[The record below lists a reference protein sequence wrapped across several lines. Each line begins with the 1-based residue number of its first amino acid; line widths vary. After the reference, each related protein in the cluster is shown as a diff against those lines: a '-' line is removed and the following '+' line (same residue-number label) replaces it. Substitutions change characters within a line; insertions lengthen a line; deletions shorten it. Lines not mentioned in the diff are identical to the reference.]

1 VEVGELMKFQGKRIT
16 NSSIKKL
23 PNGQPL
29 LFRSLEGNISVGLLS
44 WEQNENEHEP
54 TFCRN
59 ASSNTTWP
67 WPMRTWSMYRV
78 ITQEEYVLWRL
89 EN

>member
-1 VEVGELMKFQGKRIT
+1 MKFQGKRIT

-23 PNGQPL
+23 PSGQPL

-44 WEQNENEHEP
+44 WEQNEHEP

-59 ASSNTTWP
+59 ASSNIS

-78 ITQEEYVLWRL
+78 ITVEKYVLWKL